1 MIRRTVR
8 PARRGPAR
16 RGGGC
21 GGRLIIA
28 VVLAIVAIGSYYFGT
43 REEYNPITEQ
53 TQRVSLT
60 VDEEI
65 ALGLQAAP
73 QMAEQFGG
81 LHPDPQ
87 AQALLENI
95 GRRLVQQSG
104 AGNTDYQFNFH
115 LLADEETVNAFA
127 LPGGQI
133 FITAGLLNLLE
144 TEGEVAGVLAHEIGH
159 VVGRH
164 SAEQI
169 AQSQLIR
176 GLSGAAAV
184 AVYDPENPG
193 SATAS
198 QMAMVVGEM
207 VNMRYGREHE
217 LESDRLGVQFMADA
231 GYDPRALLRVMEVLG
246 AASQGQRAP
255 EFMSTHPHP
264 ENRLEAIQH
273 VIDERFPEGVPDGL
287 QSYHLPFNWP
297 DIGMLLLLAGFTR
310 KHVKWL

>member
-1 MIRRTVR
+1 MVRRMGR
-8 PARRGPAR
+8 SS
-16 RGGGC
+16 RGGGA
-21 GGRLIIA
+21 GRLVIA
-28 VVLAIVAIGSYYFGT
+28 VVLAVIAVGSYFFST
-43 REEYNPITEQ
+43 RNEFNPITEQ
-53 TQRVSLT
+53 NQRVSLT

-81 LHPDPQ
+81 MHPDQ
-87 AQALLENI
+87 EAQALLDSI
-95 GRRLVQQSG
+95 GERLVSSSS
-104 AGNTDYQFNFH
+104 AGTTDYEFDFH
-115 LLADEETVNAFA
+115 LLADGQTINAFA

-133 FITAGLLNLLE
+133 FITAGLLNELE

-169 AQSQLIR
+169 AKSQLIR
-176 GLSGAAAV
+176 GLSGAASV

-207 VNMRYGREHE
+207 VNMSYGRDHE
-217 LESDRLGVQFMADA
+217 LESDRLGVRFMADA

-246 AASQGQRAP
+246 AASEGQRQP

-264 ENRLEAIQH
+264 ENRLEAIQQA
-273 VIDERFPEGVPDGL
+273 IDEEFPNGVPDDL
-287 QSYHLPFNWP
+287 QAGQTLPAWLKSWLQEV
-297 DIGMLLLLAGFTR
+297 MLATT
-310 KHVKWL
+310 VA